1 MLEKPI
7 VQQRGFRNI
16 IKDGEVIGF
25 QVKVRSTYY
34 RGIYLSEIFPGAMVV
49 DGRVFPKEEVIWE
62 VNGKEFTTK
71 QMETEINEHWCCTVD
86 TATLKVYVPGGLEQG
101 YHDVEVRFNFSS
113 SYAFGRVSCRTR
125 NFF

>member
-16 IKDGEVIGF
+16 VKDGEIIGF

-49 DGRVFPKEEVIWE
+49 DGKVYPKKDVIWD
-62 VNGKEFTTK
+62 VNGKEYTTD
-71 QMETEINEHWCCTVD
+71 QMETETNVHWCCTND
-86 TATLKVYVPGGLEQG
+86 TATLKVYVPG
-101 YHDVEVRFNFSS
+101 
-113 SYAFGRVSCRTR
+113 
-125 NFF
+125 